1 MKIRDDYT
9 CPLEIVHDIIK
20 GKWKTIILYQMKDGP
35 KGLAELE
42 REIEGIN
49 QKMLLEQLKELISFG
64 LVEKKSFDGYPL
76 RVEYS
81 ITERRGQKMIEAINI
96 MQMIGVDYMLQ
107 NGMTDALLQKGILTE
122 GQLNQLM
129 EKDIIE
135 KDIIEEDIIEEALMG
150 EEAVG
155 DTTETP

>member
-49 QKMLLEQLKELISFG
+49 QKMLLEQLRELISFG
-64 LVEKKSFDGYPL
+64 LVEKKSFEGYPL

-81 ITERRGQKMIEAINI
+81 ITERRGRKMIEAINI
-96 MQMIGVDYMLQ
+96 MQMVGVDYMLE
-107 NGMTDALLQKGILTE
+107 NGMTDAL
-122 GQLNQLM
+122 
-129 EKDIIE
+129 IE
-135 KDIIEEDIIEEALMG
+135 KEVLSSEEVERLMN
-150 EEAVG
+150 ER
-155 DTTETP
+155 

>member
-49 QKMLLEQLKELISFG
+49 QKMLLEQLRELIQFG
-64 LVEKKSFDGYPL
+64 LVEKKTFEGYPL

-81 ITERRGQKMIEAINI
+81 ITDRRGQKMMEAIEI
-96 MQMIGVDYMLQ
+96 MQMIGVDYMLE
-107 NGMTDALLQKGILTE
+107 NGM
-122 GQLNQLM
+122 
-129 EKDIIE
+129 
-135 KDIIEEDIIEEALMG
+135 EEALIQKEVITKDDLKLIKEG
-150 EEAVG
+150 RFEEINVR
-155 DTTETP
+155 

>member
-49 QKMLLEQLKELISFG
+49 QKMLLEQLRELISFG
-64 LVEKKSFDGYPL
+64 LVEKKSFQGYPL

-81 ITERRGQKMIEAINI
+81 ITERRGRKMIEAINI
-96 MQMIGVDYMLQ
+96 MQMVGVDYMLE
-107 NGMTDALLQKGILTE
+107 NGMTDALIEKEVLSAE
-122 GQLNQLM
+122 EVEQLM
-129 EKDIIE
+129 NER
-135 KDIIEEDIIEEALMG
+135 
-150 EEAVG
+150 
-155 DTTETP
+155 

>member
-49 QKMLLEQLKELISFG
+49 QKMLLEQLRELISFG
-64 LVEKKSFDGYPL
+64 LVEKKSFQGYPL

-81 ITERRGQKMIEAINI
+81 ITERRGRKMIEAINI
-96 MQMIGVDYMLQ
+96 MQMVGVDYMLE
-107 NGMTDALLQKGILTE
+107 NGMTDAL
-122 GQLNQLM
+122 
-129 EKDIIE
+129 IE
-135 KDIIEEDIIEEALMG
+135 KEVLSAEEVERLMN
-150 EEAVG
+150 ER
-155 DTTETP
+155 